1 MTTTVKKTRAVE
13 KSKRIGKKRL
23 PESLCELNAESLKAI
38 RAYLSK
44 KGIPATPDNVREA
57 WDDSVASHE
66 AIEDCLAGRLERVT
80 PEEFHKFLVEP

>member
-1 MTTTVKKTRAVE
+1 MTTTVRKTRAAK
-13 KSKRIGKKRL
+13 KSRSIGKKIF
-23 PESLCELNAESLKAI
+23 PEPLCEPDAESLKAI